1 MALAGWVPGLDRYTI
16 YRIGLIY
23 YPTQTTFRQMADDV
37 ITAIEGLRPP
47 VDLMG
52 ASTGGII
59 ALEIAAVRPN
69 PGSPARARRQRVQP

>member
-1 MALAGWVPGLDRYTI
+1 
-16 YRIGLIY
+16 
-23 YPTQTTFRQMADDV
+23 MADDV

-59 ALEIAAVRPN
+59 ALEIAAARP
-69 PGSPARARRQRVQP
+69 